1 MHEFLGR
8 EGFIALRLR
17 DQRETVFGF
26 VGRPRCG
33 FICLSKEPRL
43 GPLPCPDA
51 SDRVGEKF
59 VDRYVCCTAAKNSSA
74 LKKLG
79 EARWDEMEV
88 FCCVSLSC
96 LDPLQRSCE

>member
-43 GPLPCPDA
+43 GLLPCPDA
-51 SDRVGEKF
+51 SDRVVEKF

-88 FCCVSLSC
+88 FLLRFPVL
-96 LDPLQRSCE
+96 PLTR